1 MRKSDYI
8 RARKLLRDPKNW
20 NKGHYS
26 VDKNGKKVLSSD
38 PSAVRWCA
46 LTACNL
52 FARERDHCRKELSLA
67 AKQMG
72 FLSITHLNEHGTHEQ
87 LIKMF
92 DLAIGFFNVKTVF
105 KESSEVRNWRC
116 YTPVSEALAEIRT

>member
-52 FARERDHCRKELSLA
+52 FARERDHCRKELTLA

-72 FLSITHLNEHGTHEQ
+72 FTSITQLNDNGTHEQ

-92 DLAIGFFNVKTVF
+92 DLAI
-105 KESSEVRNWRC
+105 
-116 YTPVSEALAEIRT
+116 

>member
-8 RARKLLRDPKNW
+8 RTRKLLKDPKNW
-20 NKGHYS
+20 NQGHYS
-26 VDKNGKKVLSSD
+26 VDKNGKKVLCTSD
-38 PSAVRWCA
+38 KAIRWCA

-52 FARERDHCRKELSLA
+52 FAKDTCRKELALA

-72 FLSITHLNEHGTHEQ
+72 FVSITKLNDNGTHEQ

-92 DLAIGFFNVKTVF
+92 DLAIGLCDVKTVL
-105 KESSEVRNWRC
+105 KVGIKVSRWHS
-116 YTPVSEALAEIRT
+116 YTPVSEALAEIET